1 MIDVASGIRF
11 ERDGARARIVLDRP
25 AAGNAIDLPM
35 AKALV
40 AAAILCDQDETI
52 RCVELTGEG
61 RFFCV
66 GGDVAAFAGA
76 ENTAA
81 FLSELAGVLHMA
93 LARLA
98 RMAKPLVVAVNGP
111 AAGAGVSLAALG
123 DLVLA
128 KRSAHFTLAYGA
140 IGLTPDGGATWLL
153 PRLIGLRRAQD
164 LIMSNRRVPAE
175 EAALIGLITAMVE
188 DADFAAEADAACAR
202 LVQGPTAALGAAK
215 ALLAASFANGLESQM
230 ELEARAIA
238 AAGARAESREGVRA
252 FLEKRP
258 PNFSSLDTQGS
269 TARQ

>member
-1 MIDVASGIRF
+1 MIDAASGLRF
-11 ERDGARARIVLDRP
+11 ERDGARARIVLNRP
-25 AAGNAIDLPM
+25 QAGNAIDLPM
-35 AKALV
+35 AQALV
-40 AAAILCDQDETI
+40 TAAIACDQDETI

-61 RFFCV
+61 RFSCV
-66 GGDVAAFAGA
+66 GGDVAAFATA

-93 LARLA
+93 LSRLA
-98 RMAKPLVVAVNGP
+98 RMSKPLVVSVNGP

-153 PRLIGLRRAQD
+153 PRLIGLRRTQD
-164 LIMSNRRVPAE
+164 LIMSNRRVLAE
-175 EAALIGLITAMVE
+175 EAATIGLITAMVE
-188 DADFAAEADAACAR
+188 DADFVAEVDAACAR
-202 LVQGPTAALGAAK
+202 LARGPTAALGGAK
-215 ALLAASFANGLESQM
+215 ALLATSFANGLEIQM

-252 FLEKRP
+252 FLEKRAP
-258 PNFSSLDTQGS
+258 DFSGLDNNNA
-269 TARQ
+269 TAR